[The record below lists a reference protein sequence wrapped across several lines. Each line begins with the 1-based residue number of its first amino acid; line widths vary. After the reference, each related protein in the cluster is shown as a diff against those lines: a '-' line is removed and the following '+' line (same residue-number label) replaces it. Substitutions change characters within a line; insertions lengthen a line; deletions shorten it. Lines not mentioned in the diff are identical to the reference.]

1 MLVSE
6 IAVFADRY
14 NIPVSAAYVLP
25 ALFERTAQ
33 MANMAVSAMVSRATY
48 DAALGGYLAGCAL
61 NVAAN
66 DKAVC

>member
-6 IAVFADRY
+6 IAVFAGRY
-14 NIPVSAAYVLP
+14 NIPASAAYVLP

-48 DAALGGYLAGCAL
+48 DADLGNYLAGCAL
-61 NVAAN
+61 KVAAS
-66 DKAVC
+66 DKVVR